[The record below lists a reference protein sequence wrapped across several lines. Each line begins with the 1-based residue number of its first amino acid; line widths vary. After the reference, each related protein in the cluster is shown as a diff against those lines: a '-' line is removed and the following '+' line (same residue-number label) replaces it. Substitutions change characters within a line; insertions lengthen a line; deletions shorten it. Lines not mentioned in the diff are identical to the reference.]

1 MTGKILIAALTA
13 LATALISGCASNGA
27 SHYPLP
33 LKNEPQIID
42 ASLVELHELRS
53 VYVSST
59 LLTSREFGEV
69 FFLQPP
75 KGSSQQLDLVKH
87 VEVRSTNAYMVNGG
101 LDITDR
107 PCAVEEISEGEKL
120 PVTHVA
126 RVNGR
131 SYELARLRYDDTG
144 VCYAAIQNRKFAG
157 ILIEQNRTTYDQIRV
172 HSVAG
177 LRNVKAVPAKSFE
190 IKQTTA
196 QPTYVVLTADGDG
209 WVEITMTPGSPKSA
223 LTQTHK
229 LFRSESVLCGGG
241 CLLSYAGLTPN
252 GHAFIFRGADYE

>member
-1 MTGKILIAALTA
+1 MTGKTLIAALTA
-13 LATALISGCASNGA
+13 LATALISGCVSNGV

-33 LKNEPQIID
+33 LKNEQQIID

-75 KGSSQQLDLVKH
+75 KGTSQQLDLVKH

-101 LDITDR
+101 LEIADK
-107 PCAVEEISEGEKL
+107 PCAVEEIGEGEKL

-126 RVNGR
+126 RINGR

-144 VCYAAIQNRKFAG
+144 ACYAAIQNQKFAG
-157 ILIEQNRTTYDQIRV
+157 ILIEQNRTTYDQVRV

-190 IKQTTA
+190 IKQTTTH
-196 QPTYVVLTADGDG
+196 PTYVVLTADGDG
-209 WVEITMTPGSPKSA
+209 WVEITMTPGSPKSP

-241 CLLSYAGLTPN
+241 CLLSYAGLTQN

>member
-33 LKNEPQIID
+33 SKNAPQIID
-42 ASLVELHELRS
+42 ASLVDLHELRS
-53 VYVSST
+53 IYVSST

-69 FFLQPP
+69 FFLQPAR
-75 KGSSQQLDLVKH
+75 GSDQQLDLVKH
-87 VEVRSTNAYMVNGG
+87 VEVRSTDAYMVDGG
-101 LDITDR
+101 LILTDK
-107 PCAVEEISEGEKL
+107 PCAVEAIGAREKL

-126 RVNGR
+126 TVNGR
-131 SYELARLRYDDTG
+131 SYELARLRYDDVG

-157 ILIEQNRTTYDQIRV
+157 ILIEQSRTAYDRIRV
-172 HSVAG
+172 HSVAD
-177 LRNVKAVPAKSFE
+177 LRNVKAVPARSVE
-190 IKQTTA
+190 IKQTKA
-196 QPTYVVLTADGDG
+196 QPTYVVLTLDGDG

-223 LTQTHK
+223 LTQTHR
-229 LFRSESVLCGGG
+229 LSRSESVLCGGG
-241 CLLSYAGLTPN
+241 CLLSYAGLMPN